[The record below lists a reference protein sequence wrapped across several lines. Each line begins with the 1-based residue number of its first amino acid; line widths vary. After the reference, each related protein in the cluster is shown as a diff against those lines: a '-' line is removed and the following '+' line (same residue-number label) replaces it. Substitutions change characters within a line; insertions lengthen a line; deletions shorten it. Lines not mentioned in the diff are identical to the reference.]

1 MANNLTGI
9 DLIKHYQKDLSNGP
23 GVYRMLDFNHN
34 TLYVGK
40 AKNLKKRV
48 SNYTKYNGHS
58 LRIQQMIFATS
69 FMLFLTTKN
78 ETEALLLEQNLIKQL
93 KPKYNVLLRDD
104 KSFPYIFISSEHDF
118 PRIEKHRGQKKRN
131 GKYYGPFASAGAVNR
146 TLNTL
151 QKVFLLRSCTDKEV
165 EAGNRPCLNYH
176 LKRCAG
182 PCGGKIS
189 KLDYAKLVVSA
200 DEFLRGK
207 SEEVQKKLSEEM
219 ISASKVMNF
228 ELAASYRDRIKAITK
243 IHSIQGINPEKIK
256 EADIFALYI
265 DSGQACVQVYF
276 IRYNQNWGN
285 RDYYP
290 KVSSD
295 MTESEI
301 MEAFL
306 GQFYLNRIP
315 AKLILVS
322 NEINSQTLMEKLFT
336 QKLGK
341 SVKIINPVKGEKKE
355 LVFDGLRNAK
365 ESLIRKMAENT
376 THRKLLLQLAQL
388 LDLKNSPERIEVY
401 DNSHIQGAYAVGAM
415 VVSGP
420 DGLMK
425 SEYRKFNIKMEELE
439 NRDDTSMMKYVITRR
454 FGKKN
459 PSQDLKI
466 PDVIVLD
473 GGKGQ
478 LSVIQNLLIE
488 IGYGEIPIIAIA
500 KGPKRNSGQER
511 FYHQNNIQLEI
522 PSDHALRYFLQR
534 LRDEV
539 HRFVIGAHRQK
550 RSKSIMSTRL
560 DEISGLGGVRRKNL
574 LMKFG
579 STKEVSKASID
590 ELQKVQGISS
600 NLAKQIY
607 NFFNNYD

>member
-48 SNYTKYNGHS
+48 SNYTKYNGHP

-439 NRDDTSMMKYVITRR
+439 NRDDTSMMKYVFTRR
-454 FGKKN
+454 FRKKT

-488 IGYGEIPIIAIA
+488 IGYGDIPIIAIA